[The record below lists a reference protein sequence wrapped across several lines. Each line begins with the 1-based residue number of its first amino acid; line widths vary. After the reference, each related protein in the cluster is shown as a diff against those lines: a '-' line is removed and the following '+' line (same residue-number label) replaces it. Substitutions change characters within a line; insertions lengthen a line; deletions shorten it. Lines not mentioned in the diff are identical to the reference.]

1 MSTIH
6 CGDRSG
12 RRSWPLALKSNC
24 QPADTS
30 QVKQPAW
37 TWRLRHCL
45 PVFFVTK
52 KKKES
57 CRSTETC
64 ISLNW
69 SVLDV
74 INSVTRGK
82 NVLMEGFLWK
92 GFSGSLRASF
102 LMVNQEIKRLCCSS
116 HWFSACLLPKLDLN
130 CAESPADAPHEQIC
144 YLYIQTG
151 HLHGAAQS
159 HGAHWLC
166 WTLAWARLHW
176 HGLLSHPLL
185 YYILPVCSLPYF
197 KHIQCQLS
205 YIFFVNCIMPSVSLL
220 LCITKRKQ
228 FLATYDYVCVCAC
241 NLFSAA

>member
-1 MSTIH
+1 MMFKT
-6 CGDRSG
+6 
-12 RRSWPLALKSNC
+12 LFA
-24 QPADTS
+24 
-30 QVKQPAW
+30 
-37 TWRLRHCL
+37 CL
-45 PVFFVTK
+45 FCYQK
-52 KKKES
+52 KKS

-102 LMVNQEIKRLCCSS
+102 LVVNQEIKRLCCSS

-166 WTLAWARLHW
+166 WTLAWACLHW
-176 HGLLSHPLL
+176 HGLLPHPLL

-205 YIFFVNCIMPSVSLL
+205 YFFFFCELYYAICISITLHYQEKTVLGYVW
-220 LCITKRKQ
+220 LC
-228 FLATYDYVCVCAC
+228 LCVCMQS
-241 NLFSAA
+241 F